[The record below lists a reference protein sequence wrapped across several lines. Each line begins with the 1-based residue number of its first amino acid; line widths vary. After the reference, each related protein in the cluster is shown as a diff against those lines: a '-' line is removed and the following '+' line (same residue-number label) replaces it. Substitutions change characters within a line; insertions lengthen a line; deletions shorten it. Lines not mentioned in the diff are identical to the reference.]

1 VNRPSST
8 PWIALLL
15 VCLGLFGLAVSVTG
29 LWTALPPP
37 AVGGT
42 CGPGQGT
49 SETAIEALVDP
60 SSIGAGP
67 EPAAVNTAARANW
80 SQFVHE
86 CQSATNN
93 RAVATLPALIV
104 SAGITVVG
112 ILLLRRRS
120 RRRADPAPQPTAEL
134 GWPPLPE
141 ALFGG
146 GQPFVTSPPA
156 MAARPGP
163 PEGVGTT
170 APPPQHDLGPGPSPS
185 GR

>member
-1 VNRPSST
+1 VNRTSST

-29 LWTALPPP
+29 LWTNLPPP

-60 SSIGAGP
+60 GSIGAGP
-67 EPAAVNTAARANW
+67 EPGAVDAAARTNW

-86 CQSATNN
+86 CQSATND
-93 RAVATLPALIV
+93 RAVATLPVLIV

-112 ILLLRRRS
+112 FVLLRRRS
-120 RRRADPAPQPTAEL
+120 GRRAHPAPKPPADR
-134 GWPPLPE
+134 GWPPLPD
-141 ALFGG
+141 ALLGG
-146 GQPFVTSPPA
+146 GQPYVASPPA
-156 MAARPGP
+156 MAVREGV
-163 PEGVGTT
+163 PEGVGSII
-170 APPPQHDLGPGPSPS
+170 PPPPYDPGQGTSPS